1 MNRGAVRFGSS
12 ALPERQARVLRRAVR
27 LEWITIG
34 LLLVTATLVF
44 LVLGNSQAM
53 KAAWI
58 EDVLS
63 FIPPVAFLI
72 AVRLARRAPTKRHPY
87 GYHRSVAVGHLV
99 AAVALTG
106 MGAFLIVDSGIGLVT
121 GEHPTIGTVNLFGVT
136 VWLGWLMI
144 AVMAI
149 TAVPP
154 VLVGHLK
161 LGLAKELH
169 DKVLYA
175 DADMNKAD
183 WMTSVGTI
191 VGVLGIGVGLWWMD
205 AAAAIFIAISIVH
218 DGVSNLR
225 AAVVDLVDGRAT
237 TFDDKQPHPLAG
249 RVDQYLAGLSWVA
262 EAGSRVRDEGH
273 VFHVEAFVVP
283 RKKRLL
289 LVDVEKAREGCIS
302 LDWKVQDVV
311 IVPVLKLPSTVVT
324 TRPSPQRPDS
334 IPHPSRGSEGW
345 VNSDR
350 S

>member
-1 MNRGAVRFGSS
+1 MNSGTVRFGRR
-12 ALPERQARVLRRAVR
+12 ALPERQARVLRRAIR

-34 LLLVTATLVF
+34 LLSVTATLVA

-58 EDVLS
+58 EDLLS
-63 FIPPVAFLI
+63 FIPPFAFLI
-72 AVRLARRAPTKRHPY
+72 AVRLARRPPTTRHPY
-87 GYHRSVAVGHLV
+87 GYHRSIGVGHLV
-99 AAVALTG
+99 AAVALTA

-121 GEHPTIGTVNLFGVT
+121 AEHPTIGTVNLFGVT
-136 VWLGWLMI
+136 IWLGWLMV
-144 AVMAI
+144 AVMAL

-154 VLVGHLK
+154 VIIGHLK
-161 LGLAKELH
+161 LTLANELH

-237 TFDDKQPHPLAG
+237 TFDDKQPHPLAD

-283 RKKRLL
+283 RKKRLSL
-289 LVDVEKAREGCIS
+289 DDVENAREGCIS
-302 LDWKVQDVV
+302 LDWQLQDVV
-311 IVPVLKLPSTVVT
+311 IVPVPKLPGIVVT
-324 TRPSPQRPDS
+324 TRPSMWHTGANKRKRPT
-334 IPHPSRGSEGW
+334 
-345 VNSDR
+345 
-350 S
+350 

>member
-1 MNRGAVRFGSS
+1 MTATIGFGHT
-12 ALPERQARVLRRAVR
+12 ALPERQARAVRRAVR

-34 LLLVTATLVF
+34 ALVGIVGLVF

-58 EDVLS
+58 EDLLS
-63 FIPPVAFLI
+63 FIPPLAFLI
-72 AVRLARRAPTKRHPY
+72 AVRLARRPPTARHPY
-87 GYHRSVAVGHLV
+87 GHHRSVAVGHLV
-99 AAVALTG
+99 AAVALTA

-121 GEHPTIGTVNLFGVT
+121 ADHPTIGTVNLFGVT
-136 VWLGWLMI
+136 IWLGWLMV
-144 AVMAI
+144 AVMAV

-154 VLVGHLK
+154 VILGHMK
-161 LGLAKELH
+161 LGLARELH

-205 AAAAIFIAISIVH
+205 AAAALFIAVSILH
-218 DGVSNLR
+218 DGVSNVR

-237 TFDDKQPHPLAG
+237 TFDDTQPHPLAG
-249 RVDQYLAGLSWVA
+249 RVDQYLAGLPWVA

-283 RKKRLL
+283 RKKRLSL
-289 LVDVEKAREGCIS
+289 KEVERAREECIA
-302 LDWKVQDVV
+302 LDWKLQDVV
-311 IVPVLKLPSTVVT
+311 IVPVSALPGVLEASG
-324 TRPSPQRPDS
+324 RQ
-334 IPHPSRGSEGW
+334 
-345 VNSDR
+345 
-350 S
+350 